1 MGDEKKFYQMTIGE
15 RQESLRE
22 QFSVSADDMEALSGK
37 AGLSEE
43 TADRMI
49 ENVIGRYSLPLGIA
63 RNFVING
70 KEYPIPMV
78 IEEPSV
84 VAAASNGARLAK
96 AGGGFRAEA
105 DASHMIGQ
113 LQLIN
118 LMDPD
123 AAKEAVLSAKEEL
136 LALAAESCPNLLKR
150 GGGPV
155 DLEVR
160 EFPETAAGPMLIVHL
175 IMDVRDV
182 MGANLIDTALE
193 HIAPVIEKI
202 SGGVVR
208 LRILSNFADKRL
220 ARAFCDIP
228 ASALAFKEY
237 LGDMVME
244 RMLEAAAFAEADPY
258 RAVTHNKGIMNGID
272 AVILATGNDWRAV
285 EAGAHAWAAR
295 DGQIRPLSHWSRD
308 PKTGNLLGS
317 IELPLAVGIV
327 GGATKVHPG
336 AAAAIRLLGVQ
347 SARELASVIA
357 AVGLAQNLA
366 ALRAL
371 STEGIQRGHMSLH
384 AKQMA
389 VAAGAQGDLADRIA
403 ARMVRENRVSASYA
417 AELAAAEKN
426 KESFHA

>member
-1 MGDEKKFYQMTIGE
+1 M
-15 RQESLRE
+15 
-22 QFSVSADDMEALSGK
+22 
-37 AGLSEE
+37 
-43 TADRMI
+43 
-49 ENVIGRYSLPLGIA
+49 
-63 RNFVING
+63 
-70 KEYPIPMV
+70 
-78 IEEPSV
+78 
-84 VAAASNGARLAK
+84 
-96 AGGGFRAEA
+96 
-105 DASHMIGQ
+105 
-113 LQLIN
+113 
-118 LMDPD
+118 
-123 AAKEAVLSAKEEL
+123 
-136 LALAAESCPNLLKR
+136 
-150 GGGPV
+150 
-155 DLEVR
+155 
-160 EFPETAAGPMLIVHL
+160 
-175 IMDVRDV
+175 
-182 MGANLIDTALE
+182 
-193 HIAPVIEKI
+193 
-202 SGGVVR
+202 
-208 LRILSNFADKRL
+208 
-220 ARAFCDIP
+220 
-228 ASALAFKEY
+228 
-237 LGDMVME
+237 
-244 RMLEAAAFAEADPY
+244 
-258 RAVTHNKGIMNGID
+258 
-272 AVILATGNDWRAV
+272 